1 MDNDTLTLIITQALT
16 FLLLV
21 VSETLPL
28 TDTPYN
34 GIVQYLLAILQGSA
48 RPVGV

>member
-21 VSETLPL
+21 ISETLPL
-28 TDTPYN
+28 SGTPYN
-34 GIVQYLLAILQGSA
+34 GIVQGLLAALQRPA